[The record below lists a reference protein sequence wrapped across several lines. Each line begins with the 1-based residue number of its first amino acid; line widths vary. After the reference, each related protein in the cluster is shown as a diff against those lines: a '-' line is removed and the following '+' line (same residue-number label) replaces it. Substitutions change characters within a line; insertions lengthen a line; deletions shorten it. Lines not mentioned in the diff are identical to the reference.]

1 MKNLRTNHFTL
12 LELAA
17 VIAILILLTAI
28 STVYIGRERKQSAF
42 EQSLREFKV
51 FCAKARARCMSDGA
65 VRKLVYYPE
74 EKIFRIEKVEHW
86 NESPAVVLAEEVEAG
101 NMPYVVLDAIDPD
114 WEAEQRSYDDN
125 APDPSELEE
134 TPAEWAFPEKLGVL
148 FEVPEFEGTEIPD
161 ESLEMWRFTRSGRA
175 RTLHKMVVQLNDD
188 VRTIQASDFTG
199 LVEIKSGRDEEGRI
213 VW

>member
-1 MKNLRTNHFTL
+1 MKNLRINHFTL

-28 STVYIGRERKQSAF
+28 SSVYIGRERKQSAF
-42 EQSLREFKV
+42 EQSLREFRV

-86 NESPAVVLAEEVEAG
+86 NESPAVVLAEDVEAG

-114 WEAEQRSYDDN
+114 WEAEQKSYDDSIT
-125 APDPSELEE
+125 PVEDSEEI
-134 TPAEWAFPEKLGVL
+134 PAEWAFPEKLGVL

-161 ESLEMWRFTRSGRA
+161 DALEMWRFTRSGRA
-175 RTLHKMVVQLNDD
+175 RMLHKMVVQLNDD
-188 VRTIQASDFTG
+188 VRTIEVSDFSG